1 MTKPAT
7 YEGMTGAEFMRAV
20 GDDVDKWTDAAMEG
34 AARHGYVVDRDWLH
48 DLLADAMDAARR
60 LSRPVVPATEDD
72 AP

>member
-1 MTKPAT
+1 MT

-34 AARHGYVVDRDWLH
+34 AKRHRLVIDREWLH

-60 LSRPVVPATEDD
+60 LNTKVTP
-72 AP
+72 